1 MPTRSKFTSE
11 RRGRILEVLA
21 VGGSRRTAA
30 AVAGIDHT
38 TLSRWLERGRR
49 GSPLGRWRAFL
60 RDVEEAEKNPQ
71 LRALTEEYDKA
82 QDSPWAA
89 FRFLDRHD
97 AWAEDEPPL
106 PADPVVIRLELT
118 DKSPPVLGSG
128 FEGEE

>member
-1 MPTRSKFTSE
+1 MRAVDLGAETGKPALE
-11 RRGRILEVLA
+11 AADEVLNEPDPGFHLTGLDLPRLIA
-21 VGGSRRTAA
+21 EGVGGE
-30 AVAGIDHT
+30 
-38 TLSRWLERGRR
+38 RWLHEPYLPERADVWAFGAA
-49 GSPLGRWRAFL
+49 GSA
-60 RDVEEAEKNPQ
+60 
-71 LRALTEEYDKA
+71 RALTEEYDKA